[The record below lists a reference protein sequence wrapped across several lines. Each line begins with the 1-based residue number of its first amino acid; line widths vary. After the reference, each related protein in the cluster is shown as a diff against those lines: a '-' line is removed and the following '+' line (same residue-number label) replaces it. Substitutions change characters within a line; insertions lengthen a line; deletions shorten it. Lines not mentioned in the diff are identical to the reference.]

1 MTEKKALIPTTMD
14 ASRCGVLAARAAGP
28 VRGGVRAYSS
38 APPGVRSGRMRP
50 QRTLRRSLP
59 PFREWVR
66 GEGARFRE
74 PPPGKGPHWIGA
86 TPFPLNPSFNPPAP
100 IAQSLRDD
108 MWALHTRDPA
118 QWTVRSLSDRFK
130 LGLAR
135 TEAVLRLK
143 ALEDE
148 WTHEVRW
155 HGGGKDGTHK
165 ID

>member
-1 MTEKKALIPTTMD
+1 MD
-14 ASRCGVLAARAAGP
+14 ASRCGVRS
-28 VRGGVRAYSS
+28 GVRAYSS
-38 APPGVRSGRMRP
+38 AAAGARGGRARP
-50 QRTLRRSLP
+50 QRMLRRPLP
-59 PFREWVR
+59 PYHEWVR

-86 TPFPLNPSFNPPAP
+86 TPFPLNPSFHPQAP

-148 WTHEVRW
+148 WTHEVRLRRAAARVDRMA
-155 HGGGKDGTHK
+155 HNK